1 MKKLQYEAPEL
12 RIALTEYEIRTADI
26 YDSFDDGLNI
36 PGEEIT
42 ENDN

>member
-12 RIALTEYEIRTADI
+12 RIALTEYEIRTANMFE
-26 YDSFDDGLNI
+26 SFENTDNMI
-36 PGEEIT
+36 GEEIT